1 MVSSFSTRL
10 LELSNVCDPI
20 EQKHGNEG
28 NGDYIS
34 TISDSNVNSRRSHD
48 GQPTSSEKSSYK
60 RQNYYAHTHQHH
72 TNDAAS
78 SNKRCRQKEDLRY
91 AASTIQQS
99 LSDAGHHDARDMS
112 SILQNRRERALPM
125 GSVDMSTVKLVTS
138 AEFDSEMNEKED
150 MKGEQEDG
158 EENKEENTYDVNSMF
173 MLSSLI
179 QSTRQ
184 YYSFSNNDTTT
195 TASAAG
201 QASSSSSNGT
211 VNQPRST
218 TQSSNNSNN
227 NAMTTQAY
235 HNIND
240 EDISEGTSTWTPS
253 PPITTND
260 DGVESSTN
268 ELLNDYLKKNIDN
281 DNRSDGLSS
290 DMADGRSQSSDSVSS
305 CSLVGGSEEV
315 DCQQQQQE
323 QELQEVEEQQTMQ
336 EETSTKN
343 YERLVVFNGHYSIVG

>member
-60 RQNYYAHTHQHH
+60 RQGYYYAHTHQHH

-91 AASTIQQS
+91 AAATIQQS

-125 GSVDMSTVKLVTS
+125 GSVDMSTVKLVVTS
-138 AEFDSEMNEKED
+138 TKFDSEMS
-150 MKGEQEDG
+150 GG
-158 EENKEENTYDVNSMF
+158 EECLVVDEEEQNDIDGQSKADTNSSDVDQEEEYNDVSEMY
-173 MLSSLI
+173 MLSNLI

-184 YYSFSNNDTTT
+184 YYSFSSDDTKTT
-195 TASAAG
+195 QVTASLPT
-201 QASSSSSNGT
+201 T
-211 VNQPRST
+211 VSHVHSTNFTNNHEKSLPRSD
-218 TQSSNNSNN
+218 S
-227 NAMTTQAY
+227 
-235 HNIND
+235 
-240 EDISEGTSTWTPS
+240 SEGLSSYTPLS
-253 PPITTND
+253 SEND
-260 DGVESSTN
+260 
-268 ELLNDYLKKNIDN
+268 LNHDDDNGDDKKKDIDN
-281 DNRSDGLSS
+281 DNRSDGQSS
-290 DMADGRSQSSDSVSS
+290 DMDDTSA
-305 CSLVGGSEEV
+305 SLSTSTSEG
-315 DCQQQQQE
+315 
-323 QELQEVEEQQTMQ
+323 
-336 EETSTKN
+336 ETSSGDG
-343 YERLVVFNGHYSIVG
+343 VVKEDSLGCINWDGAYSTIG

>member
-20 EQKHGNEG
+20 ERKHGNEG

-34 TISDSNVNSRRSHD
+34 TISDSNVNSRRAHD
-48 GQPTSSEKSSYK
+48 SQPTLSEKSSYK
-60 RQNYYAHTHQHH
+60 RQGYYYAHTHQHH
-72 TNDAAS
+72 TNDAAAS
-78 SNKRCRQKEDLRY
+78 SNKRRRQKEDLRY
-91 AASTIQQS
+91 AAATIQQS

-138 AEFDSEMNEKED
+138 AEFDMNEKED
-150 MKGEQEDG
+150 MKGEQDDG

-184 YYSFSNNDTTT
+184 YYSFSNDDTTT
-195 TASAAG
+195 TASAAV
-201 QASSSSSNGT
+201 QASSSSNGT

-227 NAMTTQAY
+227 NAMTTQTY

-315 DCQQQQQE
+315 DCQQQQQV
-323 QELQEVEEQQTMQ
+323 QELQEAEEQQTMQ
-336 EETSTKN
+336 EEKSTKN
-343 YERLVVFNGHYSIVG
+343 YERVVFNGHYSIVG

>member
-1 MVSSFSTRL
+1 MMSKTDSFGSTKRKHHDTIKSPSS
-10 LELSNVCDPI
+10 SNNGITDDGR
-20 EQKHGNEG
+20 GNQAPR
-28 NGDYIS
+28 
-34 TISDSNVNSRRSHD
+34 SNEHHHQ
-48 GQPTSSEKSSYK
+48 GGY
-60 RQNYYAHTHQHH
+60 YYAHTHQHDPNSI
-72 TNDAAS
+72 TA
-78 SNKRCRQKEDLRY
+78 NKRRRQKEELRY
-91 AASTIQQS
+91 AAATIQQS
-99 LSDAGHHDARDMS
+99 LSDAGHRDARDMS

-138 AEFDSEMNEKED
+138 AEFDMNEKED

-184 YYSFSNNDTTT
+184 YYSFSNDDTTT
-195 TASAAG
+195 TASAAV
-201 QASSSSSNGT
+201 QASSSSNGT

-305 CSLVGGSEEV
+305 CSVGGSEEV
-315 DCQQQQQE
+315 DCQQE
-323 QELQEVEEQQTMQ
+323 QELQEAEKQQTMQ

-343 YERLVVFNGHYSIVG
+343 YERVVFNGHYSIVG

>member
-20 EQKHGNEG
+20 ERKHGNEG

-60 RQNYYAHTHQHH
+60 RQGYYYAHTHQHDPNSI
-72 TNDAAS
+72 TA
-78 SNKRCRQKEDLRY
+78 NKRRRQKEDLRY
-91 AASTIQQS
+91 AAATIQQS
-99 LSDAGHHDARDMS
+99 LSDAGRRDARDMS

-138 AEFDSEMNEKED
+138 AEFDMNEKED

-184 YYSFSNNDTTT
+184 YYSFSNDDTTI
-195 TASAAG
+195 TASAAV
-201 QASSSSSNGT
+201 QASSSNGT

-260 DGVESSTN
+260 NGVESSTN

-305 CSLVGGSEEV
+305 CSVGGSEEV
-315 DCQQQQQE
+315 DCQQE
-323 QELQEVEEQQTMQ
+323 QELQEAEKQQTMQ

-343 YERLVVFNGHYSIVG
+343 YERVVFNGHYSIVG